1 MKNILY
7 INDVTFTSGSGEITH
22 TVGVLN
28 ALDRLGFEI
37 TYLTFE
43 NNKKILLE
51 YGLSTNINVLYSVS
65 FGGSKLSRI
74 LYFLILLFRPTSS
87 FDYIY
92 ARDSI
97 FTFLLYP
104 LILFRNNVRLVLEYN
119 GVREYE
125 LKSVFFKKINYLI
138 SSFSRL
144 VANRAHA
151 NVAVATGIENYI
163 RKYQNIHNVITINNG
178 SNLSRDCDYVRQ
190 DISDLPKVIVFVGN
204 ISVWQ
209 NFDLLISLVLSNRD
223 FLADNSLVFHL
234 YGDGVELPRLKQV
247 VVDLKLEDIII
258 FKGKIANH
266 LLPAVLSSCRAGLLI
281 DKRYLDGF
289 PLFSPLKMYEYN
301 LFDLPSVFISD
312 EKFEPLQAHGYYLIN
327 GDNFGNLINILSKE
341 HQLASSSR
349 SWDDV
354 AKDFLNKVFV

>member
-1 MKNILY
+1 MKKILY

-22 TVGVLN
+22 TVGILN
-28 ALDRLGFEI
+28 ALDRAGVNV

-43 NNKKILLE
+43 RNRKILLE
-51 YGLSTNINVLYSVS
+51 YGLSTNINVVYSRN
-65 FGGSKLSRI
+65 FGGAKLSRI
-74 LYFLILLFRPTSS
+74 FYFLNLLFRPTSG

-104 LILFRNNVRLVLEYN
+104 LILFKHKVRLVLEYN

-125 LKSVFFKKINYLI
+125 LKSFFSKFVNSVI
-138 SSFSRL
+138 SRFSRL
-144 VANRAHA
+144 VANRAHL
-151 NVAVATGIENYI
+151 NVAVATGIENYFH
-163 RKYQNIHNVITINNG
+163 KYQNIHKVITINNG
-178 SNLSRDCDYVRQ
+178 SNLSRGFEYVKQ
-190 DISDLPKVIVFVGN
+190 DISDLPKIIVFVGN

-209 NFDLLISLVLSNRD
+209 DFDLLIRLASNNRR
-223 FLADNSLVFHL
+223 FLADNNFAFHL
-234 YGDGVELPRLKQV
+234 YGDGIELPRLKRV
-247 VVDLKLEDIII
+247 IGDLKLEDIIS

-266 LLPAVLSSCRAGLLI
+266 MLPSILSSCRAGLLI
-281 DKRYLDGF
+281 DKRFIDGF

-301 LFDLPSVFISD
+301 LFDLPSIHITDKKVES
-312 EKFEPLQAHGYYLIN
+312 LQAHGYYLID
-327 GDNFGNLINILSKE
+327 GDNFGDLLGILSKE
-341 HQLASSSR
+341 HHLASSSR